1 MNVYG
6 FTRVSTLRQSL
17 TRQIVNIK
25 SVYPNAIII
34 KEYYSGT
41 TNNRPEWL
49 KLKKTIKPG
58 QKIVFDSVS
67 RLSRNAEEGFQDY
80 QELFNRDVELV
91 FLNEPHINTSVYK
104 QSLNNAI
111 KLDIATG
118 NKAVDE
124 YFNGNIEL
132 INKLLMKLAQE
143 QIRIAFDQSEK
154 EIKDL
159 HQRISEGIRE
169 SKKQIGLKKGTKL
182 ETKKAIKCKEV
193 ITQRIH
199 LLDSGELNDADL
211 IKLCEC
217 SRNSYY
223 KYKKQ
228 VKLNLS
234 TKNRS

>member
-6 FTRVSTLRQSL
+6 FTRVSTLRQLL

-193 ITQRIH
+193 IKQRIH

>member
-1 MNVYG
+1 MLLN
-6 FTRVSTLRQSL
+6 
-17 TRQIVNIK
+17 
-25 SVYPNAIII
+25 
-34 KEYYSGT
+34 
-41 TNNRPEWL
+41 
-49 KLKKTIKPG
+49 
-58 QKIVFDSVS
+58 
-67 RLSRNAEEGFQDY
+67 LS
-80 QELFNRDVELV
+80 
-91 FLNEPHINTSVYK
+91 IS
-104 QSLNNAI
+104 
-111 KLDIATG
+111 TG

-124 YFNGNIEL
+124 YFKGNITL
-132 INKLLMKLAQE
+132 INRLLMKLAQE
-143 QIRIAFDQSEK
+143 QIKIAFEQSEK

-182 ETKKAIKCKEV
+182 QTKKAIKCREV

-228 VKLNLS
+228 VKSNLA
-234 TKNRS
+234 TNNHPK

>member
-1 MNVYG
+1 MKKVYG
-6 FTRVSTLRQSL
+6 MTRVSTLRQSL
-17 TRQIVNIK
+17 SRQIANIR
-25 SVYPNAIII
+25 SIYPDAMII
-34 KEYYSGT
+34 KEYYTGT
-41 TNNRPEWL
+41 TNNRPEWV
-49 KLKKTIKPG
+49 KLKKVVRTG
-58 QKIVFDSVS
+58 DKIVFDSVS

-91 FLNEPHINTSVYK
+91 FLKEPHINTSVYK

-111 KLDIATG
+111 KLDITTG

-143 QIRIAFDQSEK
+143 QIKIAFEQSEK

-182 ETKKAIKCKEV
+182 QTRKAIKCREV

-199 LLDSGELNDADL
+199 LLDSGELTDADL

-228 VKLNLS
+228 VKQELF
-234 TKNRS
+234 R